1 MRVAIACASRD
12 VWTGNRATAA
22 RWLRLF
28 RTLGH
33 AVDVVDPRESPPPA
47 DVVVALHAR
56 HAAPGVEAAAAGGIP
71 VILALT
77 GTDLYGDIHTDAS
90 ARRSL
95 ELARRIVV
103 LHDLAVA
110 DVPPEFRARTV
121 AIRQSARGM
130 RAPRVRHEFRVAVVG
145 HLREVKDP
153 LRAAIAA
160 RRLPASS
167 RVRIVAAGVPLDDA
181 LAQAARDEQRANP
194 RYRWLGGMRP
204 SQALR
209 LIASAQLLA
218 LTSRSEGGANVLGEA
233 VMCATPVVASDIP
246 AARAALGADYPAL
259 FPPGDD
265 AALATLIARAE
276 TDRTWHRELARRVR
290 ARRRLFGRR
299 VELAAWR
306 QILDET
312 G

>member
-1 MRVAIACASRD
+1 MRVAIACASHS
-12 VWTGNRATAA
+12 VWTGNRATAS
-22 RWLRLF
+22 RWQRLF

-33 AVDVVDPRESPPPA
+33 AVDVVDPRDALPPA

-56 HAAPGVEAAAAGGIP
+56 HAAPAVEAATVP

-77 GTDLYGDIHTDAS
+77 GTDLYGDIHSDAS

-103 LHDLAVA
+103 LHDLAIA
-110 DVPPEFRARTV
+110 DVPEEFRDRVV
-121 AIRQSARGM
+121 AIRQSSPGVRVPRARS
-130 RAPRVRHEFRVAVVG
+130 EFRVAVVG

-153 LRAAIAA
+153 LRAAVAA

-167 RVRIVAAGVPLDDA
+167 RVRIVGAGVAFDDGFA
-181 LAQAARDEQRANP
+181 RAARDEEAANP
-194 RYRWLGGMRP
+194 RYRWLGGLRA
-204 SQALR
+204 SHALR
-209 LIASAQLLA
+209 LIASSQLLA

-246 AARAALGADYPAL
+246 ASRAALGADYPAL
-259 FPPGDD
+259 FPTGDD
-265 AALATLIARAE
+265 AALAALIERAE
-276 TDRTWHRELARRVR
+276 ADRAWYRELVRRVR
-290 ARRRLFGRR
+290 ARQPLFRRR

-306 QILDET
+306 QLLDEI